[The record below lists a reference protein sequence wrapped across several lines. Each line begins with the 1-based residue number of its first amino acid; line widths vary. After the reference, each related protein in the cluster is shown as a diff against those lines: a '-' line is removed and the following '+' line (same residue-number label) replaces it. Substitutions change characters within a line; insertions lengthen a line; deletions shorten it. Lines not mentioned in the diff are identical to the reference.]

1 MKFEKHCWAEVDLD
15 ALTENFRWIH
25 RHVGGDVCCV
35 VKANA
40 YGHGSCAA
48 ADALQA
54 AGAAAF
60 AVSCLAE
67 ARELR
72 RHGID
77 KPILILGYTDPDFA
91 DELAGLHITQALFS
105 TQYAEAL
112 STAATTAGCRV
123 ECHLKADT
131 GMGRIGFAVRT
142 DFEAAIRAME
152 QCYALP
158 GLKVTG
164 LFQHFAVAD
173 STEPDKVAYTEQQHD
188 LFARTAARLQADGF
202 DTGVVHCA
210 NSAAQLTH
218 PQWRGNMVRAGIIL
232 YGLAPSDQVPVGMLR
247 QVMRLKAVVTHLKW
261 LQPGQSVSYGR
272 TFTAGRPMRV
282 ATVSVGYADGYPR
295 LCSNKGVMTIHG
307 KPAPVLGRVCMDQ
320 TIVDVTD
327 IPQVKMGDEVLVF
340 GPDAAPGADT
350 AETVADKAGTISY
363 EIVCGISRRVP
374 RVYLQQGKR
383 QVLYYDLA

>member
-1 MKFEKHCWAEVDLD
+1 MQPMTV
-15 ALTENFRWIH
+15 TEI
-25 RHVGGDVCCV
+25 VSA
-35 VKANA
+35 VK
-40 YGHGSCAA
+40 
-48 ADALQA
+48 
-54 AGAAAF
+54 
-60 AVSCLAE
+60 
-67 ARELR
+67 
-72 RHGID
+72 
-77 KPILILGYTDPDFA
+77 
-91 DELAGLHITQALFS
+91 
-105 TQYAEAL
+105 
-112 STAATTAGCRV
+112 
-123 ECHLKADT
+123 
-131 GMGRIGFAVRT
+131 
-142 DFEAAIRAME
+142 
-152 QCYALP
+152 
-158 GLKVTG
+158 
-164 LFQHFAVAD
+164 
-173 STEPDKVAYTEQQHD
+173 
-188 LFARTAARLQADGF
+188 
-202 DTGVVHCA
+202 GVWW
-210 NSAAQLTH
+210 N
-218 PQWRGNMVRAGIIL
+218 
-232 YGLAPSDQVPVGMLR
+232 PSDQVPVGMLR
-247 QVMRLKAVVTHLKW
+247 QVMSLKAVVTHLKW